1 MLGKCVRAK
10 IVKSIGSTDDTGFTY
25 PLNYGKIYNTE
36 DEYAFVMGV
45 DHAVS
50 NFDGRVIA
58 VLNSIDGRKKPIWI
72 IAPKSTRFI
81 NIDILKMINIE
92 RDFPNYNLRCL
103 YESSSGAVVYR
114 NINGTIRYLLIKNK
128 RSEHWGF
135 PKGHIEMGEDAV
147 AAAKREVLEEAGIHI
162 DIHDGFKEVSE
173 YKIRDSIDKRVTVFV
188 GTTNDDRTIIQKSEI
203 DDYVWL
209 PYERAANNL
218 KFVNDKRILKEAKKF
233 LIKNNYITEED

>member
-81 NIDILKMINIE
+81 NIDILS
-92 RDFPNYNLRCL
+92 YN
-103 YESSSGAVVYR
+103 SV
-114 NINGTIRYLLIKNK
+114 TYLL
-128 RSEHWGF
+128 H
-135 PKGHIEMGEDAV
+135 P
-147 AAAKREVLEEAGIHI
+147 
-162 DIHDGFKEVSE
+162 
-173 YKIRDSIDKRVTVFV
+173 
-188 GTTNDDRTIIQKSEI
+188 TII
-203 DDYVWL
+203 
-209 PYERAANNL
+209 
-218 KFVNDKRILKEAKKF
+218 
-233 LIKNNYITEED
+233 